1 MEHEQ
6 AQIIALQALGWLAAD
21 EELCG
26 TFLGTSGGAVDDL
39 RDRATDPAFQAAVL
53 EFITM
58 DDAWV
63 MAFCDSVDLAYDQ
76 PLRARYALPGGD
88 SVHWT

>member
-1 MEHEQ
+1 MQHEQ
-6 AQIIALQALGWLAAD
+6 AEVIALQGLAWLATNED
-21 EELCG
+21 LCPI
-26 TFLGTSGGAVDDL
+26 FLGASGGSVDDL
-39 RDRATDPAFQAAVL
+39 RERATDPAFQAAVL

-63 MAFCDSVDLAYDQ
+63 VAFCDSIGLGYDQ
-76 PLRARYALPGGD
+76 PLRARYALPGAE

>member
-1 MEHEQ
+1 MTPERAE
-6 AQIIALQALGWLAAD
+6 IIALQALAWLAGN
-21 EELCG
+21 EELCPV
-26 TFLGTSGGAVDDL
+26 FLGSTGGSGDDL

-63 MAFCDSVDLAYDQ
+63 TAFCDSVDLAYDQ
-76 PLRARYALPGGD
+76 PLRARYALPGAEA
-88 SVHWT
+88 VHWT

>member
-1 MEHEQ
+1 MQPEHAEL
-6 AQIIALQALGWLAAD
+6 IALKGLAWLASND
-21 EELCG
+21 ELCPV
-26 TFLGTSGGAVDDL
+26 FLGASGGSVDDL

-63 MAFCDSVDLAYDQ
+63 IAFCDSIGLGYDQ
-76 PLRARYALPGGD
+76 PLRARYALPGAE

>member
-1 MEHEQ
+1 MTPEQ
-6 AQIIALQALGWLAAD
+6 AELIALKGLAWLATN
-21 EELCG
+21 EELCPV
-26 TFLGTSGGAVDDL
+26 FLGASGGSVDDM

-63 MAFCDSVDLAYDQ
+63 VTFCDSIDLGYDQ
-76 PLRARYALPGGD
+76 PLRARYALPGAE